1 MQGVDIVLSTPI
13 DIHGEYL
20 SKPFVERIKEVTSEM
35 MSIIRNHHD
44 GIQPVKRESQWK
56 EYILTQLI
64 VF

>member
-1 MQGVDIVLSTPI
+1 MLSTPI

-56 EYILTQLI
+56 E
-64 VF
+64 